1 MITKKSII
9 DDIIILLADFNVTDD
24 SRLDNEYISYKI
36 DEIRAQ
42 LIREQYKVTNVI
54 DQTWLQDL
62 GVVAFHN
69 VNFADD
75 PTVSCCECDISKA
88 FIPQIVSLENGN
100 GNQDL
105 GLNVLAT
112 CGKKKYYPY
121 SLSIWK
127 DVPANHT
134 RSLFNY
140 YSRIN
145 TALYVNKD
153 VDKLRIYGILQN
165 PEDGFVK
172 NSTPIASGS
181 IATGIVYLVKGAQI
195 IYNGNSYA
203 VNATFTGVV
212 GITTYTGSGTI
223 YLNAQA
229 QAFVDTDA
237 YPVTGDMAR
246 AIVVEIC
253 TKEFKIE
260 QAGLAADVKNNS
272 RDDKFIQSQG

>member
-9 DDIIILLADFNVTDD
+9 DDIVILLTDFNQSDD
-24 SRLDNEYISYKI
+24 SRLDDEYISYKI

-54 DQTWLQDL
+54 DNTWVQDL
-62 GVVAFHN
+62 GIIDFHEI
-69 VNFADD
+69 NFADD
-75 PTVSCCECDISKA
+75 PNISCCECNISKA
-88 FIPQIVSLENGN
+88 FIPQIISLENGN

-105 GLNVLAT
+105 GLIIMSS
-112 CGKKKYYPY
+112 CGSKKYYPY
-121 SLSIWK
+121 PLSLWK
-127 DVPANHT
+127 DIPISHT

-140 YSRIN
+140 FSRANTAVYKNKLGKSRIMG
-145 TALYVNKD
+145 V
-153 VDKLRIYGILQN
+153 LQN

-181 IATGIVYLVKGAQI
+181 IATGTVYLVKGAQI

-203 VNATFTGVV
+203 VNATFTGVLGV
-212 GITTYTGSGTI
+212 TTYTGSGTI
-223 YLNAQA
+223 YLNSQA